1 MQPLG
6 NEDTIV
12 LVCCPLAEQVPQLEY
27 VQEVQVTGVVVVVVV
42 VPPLVPPPP
51 PLGVQL
57 APAPLPC
64 MVYPEAQ
71 VAAPQLEL

>member
-6 NEDTIV
+6 DEDTIV

-27 VQEVQVTGVVVVVVV
+27 VQEVQVTAVGVTVGLPLV
-42 VPPLVPPPP
+42 VPLPVWTA
-51 PLGVQL
+51 QS

-64 MVYPEAQ
+64 TVYPEAQ